1 MTNPIAVSQRA
12 RELFILLMGLD
23 ATDDFESIRNGAYDH
38 WKKMQA
44 VARFEAE
51 IRADERET
59 AAKVAEDH
67 GYSIEISKWMAN
79 MLGFGE
85 ASR

>member
-12 RELFILLMGLD
+12 RELFILLIGLD
-23 ATDDFESIRNGAYDH
+23 ATDDFGSIRNGAYDH

-51 IRADERET
+51 IRADEREKPARMKAAEIESAIAT
-59 AAKVAEDH
+59 AIRNQKDH
-67 GYSIEISKWMAN
+67 YHE
-79 MLGFGE
+79 
-85 ASR
+85 